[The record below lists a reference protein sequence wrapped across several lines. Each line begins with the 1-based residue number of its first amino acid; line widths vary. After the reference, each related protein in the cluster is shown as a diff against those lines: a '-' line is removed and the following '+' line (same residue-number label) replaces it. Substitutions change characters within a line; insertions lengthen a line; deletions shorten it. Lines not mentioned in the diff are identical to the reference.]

1 MSRTPSKSSKSAHVG
16 AVGDTRRAYEFAEG
30 VRGKFFR
37 QDAVHIQPVHL
48 EADVLAYLQAR
59 ATARGVSLS
68 RIVNDQLKKDIE
80 LIETLQ
86 G

>member
-1 MSRTPSKSSKSAHVG
+1 MSKIPNKKASIAD
-16 AVGDTRRAYEFAEG
+16 AVGMRREYDFTGG
-30 VRGKFFR
+30 VRGKFFNR
-37 QDAVHIQPVHL
+37 NAVHVQPVHL

-68 RIVNDQLKKDIE
+68 RIVNDLLKKDIE